1 MKVLLYLEA
10 EHYLRKS
17 GIGRAIKH
25 QEKAL
30 QSAGQAYTT
39 NPNEDYDLVHLNTY
53 GWKSWR
59 LMKAAKK
66 SGKKVI
72 MHGHST
78 EEDFRDSFIGS
89 NLISPLFKWYLC
101 QFYQEADAIIT
112 PTTYSKSLIA
122 GYGIK
127 TPIFVVSNGID
138 LSRYQESQNK
148 EAIFR
153 DYFQLTKD
161 QAVVVCAGLYFKR
174 KGIEDF
180 IKVAEQLPHVRFIW
194 FGETNK
200 WVIPAKIRRLVNK
213 HHPANVTFAGYI
225 KGDVFEG
232 AMTGADAF
240 FFPSKEETEGIVVL
254 EALASRQHLILRDIP
269 VYQGW
274 LDDKSAELATDVS
287 GFVRAINRVLAG
299 HSQKIEAG
307 YQVAQSRRIEQIGQE
322 LTKVYH
328 HVFNQSFDNVKN
340 HQP

>member
-25 QEKAL
+25 QERAL
-30 QSAGQAYTT
+30 EAVGQAYTT
-39 NPNEDYDLVHLNTY
+39 DPSDDYDLVHVNTY

-59 LMKAAKK
+59 LMKKAKK
-66 SGKKVI
+66 AGKKVI

-101 QFYQEADAIIT
+101 RFYTKADAIIT
-112 PTTYSKSLIA
+112 PTAYSKSLIT
-122 GYGIK
+122 GYGIDK
-127 TPIFVVSNGID
+127 PIFAVSNGID
-138 LSRYQESQNK
+138 LSRYQESQVK
-148 EAIFR
+148 EQVFR
-153 DYFQLTKD
+153 EYFDLSED
-161 QAVVVCAGLYFKR
+161 QPVVICAGLYFKR

-200 WVIPAKIRRLVNK
+200 WVIPAKIRQVVTKN
-213 HHPANVTFAGYI
+213 HPTNVTFAGYI

-232 AMTGADAF
+232 AMSGADAF

-254 EALASRQHLILRDIP
+254 EALASHQHLVLRDIP

-274 LDDKSAELATDVS
+274 LDAQSAELASDVA
-287 GFVRAINRVLAG
+287 GFVQALNKVLAG
-299 HSQKIEAG
+299 KSNKTEAG
-307 YQVAQSRRIEQIGQE
+307 YAVAQSRSIEKIGQE
-322 LTKVYH
+322 LVAVYQE
-328 HVFNQSFDNVKN
+328 VLD
-340 HQP
+340 